1 MSAITRF
8 KKLSPLGS
16 KPTYATK
23 YSAGADLISI
33 EEVTLMPGE
42 RKLVKTGIAVEFHGS
57 FSMLIC
63 PRSGLALNHGI
74 TILNS
79 PGVVD
84 ADYRGEIKVILVN
97 FGETLYKVSIGDR
110 IAQALLVSVSQGT
123 WIETDMLEDTSR
135 GVGGFGSTDVR

>member
-8 KKLSPLGS
+8 KKLSSLGS

-23 YSAGADLISI
+23 YSAGADLTSI
-33 EEVTLMPGE
+33 EDVTLMPGE
-42 RKLVKTGIAVEFHGS
+42 RKLVKTGIAVEFHES
-57 FSMLIC
+57 SSMLIC

-84 ADYRGEIKVILVN
+84 ADYRGEIKVMLMN
-97 FGETLYKVSIGDR
+97 FGNAPYKISIGDR
-110 IAQALLVSVSQGT
+110 IAQAVLVDVSQGT
-123 WIETDMLEDTSR
+123 WLETDTLEDTSR
-135 GVGGFGSTDVR
+135 GPCGFGSSGK